1 MYLLSLL
8 LLTLS
13 FATNTPSRTNK
24 GLCPRKSIILD
35 DNKTCL
41 YAQSRRRSTFITNCN
56 PYIIG
61 SSRDELNAMT
71 LMLTQYGSKR
81 LTFAVL
87 KDNKYQLELFE
98 HDTEITNTSV
108 NGNTI
113 SIDPQSNETQYI
125 NNTSENHNL
134 ESLNLDSENPNTSI
148 TSNMISMNPQSE
160 EIQYINTNSNNYDKL
175 ICFKQIDTTGDS
187 ATNRMYNATV
197 LQNISTTP
205 IPINVQTTD
214 GKTLTSS
221 TSTDDVVIN
230 SSESADQFYNLSTT
244 NNSTPIMPPLQN
256 ENVFERHTK
265 QEIILL
271 FVLIV
276 FVVGVCIL
284 IMVISFA
291 KLCKTA

>member
-13 FATNTPSRTNK
+13 FATNTLSRTNE

-61 SSRDELNAMT
+61 SSHDELNAMT
-71 LMLTQYGSKR
+71 LMLTQYKSKR

-98 HDTEITNTSV
+98 LDTEITNTSV

-125 NNTSENHNL
+125 NNTSENH
-134 ESLNLDSENPNTSI
+134 ESLNLDSENTNTSI

-160 EIQYINTNSNNYDKL
+160 EIQYINTNSNKYDKL
-175 ICFKQIDTTGDS
+175 ICFKQIGTTGDS
-187 ATNRMYNATV
+187 TTNRMYNTTI

-221 TSTDDVVIN
+221 TSTDNVVIN

-244 NNSTPIMPPLQN
+244 NNSTPIIPPLQN
-256 ENVFERHTK
+256 ENDFERHTK